1 MIRITFEGEPKELA
15 KFITEA
21 SEIQTSVNAVLEE
34 ENTPLGKTKELDEHL
49 EPCTRKSDYLFGMR
63 VPGWPNDGYGE

>member
-1 MIRITFEGEPKELA
+1 MIRIIFEGEPKELA
-15 KFITEA
+15 KFIAET
-21 SEIQTSVNAVLEE
+21 SGIQTSANAVPEE
-34 ENTPLGKTKELDEHL
+34 ENTPLGQTEKSDKHL

>member
-1 MIRITFEGEPKELA
+1 MKIEIEGSAKEIAALVLLIQERQEEITIIL
-15 KFITEA
+15 T
-21 SEIQTSVNAVLEE
+21 Q
-34 ENTPLGKTKELDEHL
+34 TKELDEHL